1 MDDATLTLIVLAA
14 TVGLFVWNRLSVG
27 LVAVLCAL
35 ALYVTGLVDARTAVA
50 GLGDPII
57 IFIACL
63 FILAG
68 ALESTGV
75 TAWAGRQIVER
86 SGSTRGKLLIALMG
100 MSALMAAAVTPNGA
114 AAALLPVVVAAARRS
129 GSRPSTM
136 LMPVAFAASAG
147 GLLVLS
153 GSPVNVIVSDAL
165 FDATGER
172 FGFFE
177 FAIVG
182 VPLLAITILVS
193 VLIGPRTIPDVD
205 SADVPSDLGEHLS
218 TVLSHYRLER
228 GFYRLRVRRS
238 SSLVGLPLPELELPD
253 GVTLIGVQHESG
265 VPAELESERI
275 EARDVLV
282 LTGES
287 EQIAALVGPLG
298 LQVVATPLTRRTRE
312 ALLGRD
318 AGLAEVV
325 VAPRSG
331 VIGQHVFPGQVR
343 SDLTLLGVR
352 RMGRDLGD
360 RATVLEEG
368 DLLLMH
374 GPWHAVQRLAGS
386 SDVLLVDDPD
396 LVRRQ
401 NAPLGPAAWR
411 ALAMLAVTVTL
422 LATGVTLPAVA
433 GLVGAAGI
441 VLLKVLTPAQAYRSV
456 SWQTLVLIGGL
467 IPLSSAIDSSGLA
480 SQVAGGLVTVV
491 ADGGPHLLLAAL
503 FLLTLV
509 LGQVVSNTATVLV
522 VAPIALAA
530 AADVGMSP
538 VPVLMLVAVAG
549 AASFLTPIATPANMI
564 VMGPGGYKFGDY
576 WRLGIVT
583 TALWFVVAIVLIPLV
598 WPV

>member
-27 LVAVLCAL
+27 VVAVLCAL
-35 ALYVTGLVDARTAVA
+35 ALYVTGVVDARTAVA

-68 ALESTGV
+68 ALESSGV

-100 MSALMAAAVTPNGA
+100 MSALLAAAVTPNGA
-114 AAALLPVVVAAARRS
+114 AAALLPIVIVAARRS
-129 GSRPSTM
+129 DARPSTM

-165 FDATGER
+165 YDATGQR

-177 FAIVG
+177 FGIIG
-182 VPLLAITILVS
+182 LPLLVITIAVA
-193 VLIGPRTIPDVD
+193 VLLGPRTIPDVD
-205 SADVPSDLGEHLS
+205 SSEIPSDLGEHLS
-218 TVLSHYRLER
+218 TVLAHYRLER
-228 GFYRLRVRRS
+228 GFFRLRVRRS
-238 SSLVGLPLPELELPD
+238 SSLVGLPLAELTLPE
-253 GVTLIGVQHESG
+253 GVSLIGVQHPSG
-265 VPAELESERI
+265 APDEEGDRI

-282 LTGES
+282 VTGES
-287 EQIAALVGPLG
+287 DEISGLVAQQG
-298 LQVVATPLTRRTRE
+298 LQVVATPLTRGTRE

-318 AGLAEVV
+318 AGLAEAVV
-325 VAPRSG
+325 PPRSG
-331 VIGQHVFPGQVR
+331 VIGQRVFPGQVR
-343 SDLTLLGVR
+343 SDLTVLGVR
-352 RMGRDLGD
+352 RMGHERGEQP
-360 RATVLEEG
+360 TMLEEG
-368 DLLLMH
+368 DMLLLH
-374 GPWHAVQRLAGS
+374 GPWRAVQRLAGD

-411 ALAMLAVTVTL
+411 ALGVLAVTIVL
-422 LATGVTLPAVA
+422 LASGVTLPVIA
-433 GLVGAAGI
+433 GLVGAAGV

-467 IPLSSAIDSSGLA
+467 IPLSVAIDSSGLA
-480 SQVAGGLVTVV
+480 SQVAGGIVGIV
-491 ADGGPHLLLAAL
+491 ADGGPRVLLAAL
-503 FLLTLV
+503 FVLTVV

-522 VAPIALAA
+522 VTPIALAA

-564 VMGPGGYKFGDY
+564 VMGPGGYTFGDY

-583 TALWFVVAIVLIPLV
+583 TVLWFVVAIALIPLI
-598 WPV
+598 WPT